1 MRRLV
6 RADPDDRWAAVFG
19 RIAVYSFLVALV
31 SGILLLPVFQPSM
44 TPVVYHGSYR
54 KLDGLTMSRA
64 YQSTLNISFEVRG
77 GLLIRQVHHWS
88 ADLFVAAVCLRLIR
102 VFFRGRF
109 RLPDWLIWVGL
120 LLAGMLAGFSG
131 AILPDDMLSGGSLSV
146 FTGVILSLPLV
157 GTHLEMLIFG
167 GSFPGHVVIP
177 RDYWVHIVVLPLA
190 LGGLLLLSY
199 RGRRP
204 RPLRVRRVDPMLP
217 FTGAVLVAL
226 GALAQINPVW
236 LFGPYQPGSISSGS
250 VPDWYMGFLDGALRV
265 MPAWELSIGGHPLS
279 LDVLIPAVI
288 VPGLF
293 FTLVAA
299 YPLLDGWIA
308 RPPRGPRRSRQVAL
322 LPPKPADPANRIGVG
337 VAGITL
343 YGLLWAA
350 AANDQIAYHL
360 QISLYTVTW
369 VFRVLVLAG
378 PVLAFALARTICRVV
393 EARRRDEAEHG
404 IETGR
409 IAMTPEGG
417 FAEIRDRSAPA
428 DRNTNTHYPGGVRG
442 AATHDAPD
450 SSAVMP
456 IWMRR

>member
-1 MRRLV
+1 MRRGPTMRRLV

-31 SGILLLPVFQPSM
+31 SGILLLPFFQSSM
-44 TPVVYHGSYR
+44 TPVVYHGPYR
-54 KLDGLTMSRA
+54 ELDGLTVSRA
-64 YQSTLNISFEVRG
+64 YQSTLNISFDVRG

-157 GTHLEMLIFG
+157 GTHLETLIFG
-167 GSFPGHVVIP
+167 GSFPGHVIIP
-177 RDYWVHIVVLPLA
+177 RDYWVHIVVLPAA

-199 RGRRP
+199 RGRP

-265 MPAWELSIGGHPLS
+265 MPAGALSICGHPLS
-279 LDVLIPAVI
+279 LDVLIPAVV

-308 RPPRGPRRSRQVAL
+308 GGRPPRGPRRSRQVAL

-378 PVLAFALARTICRVV
+378 PVLAFVLARTICHVV

-417 FAEIRDRSAPA
+417 FTEIREQAGSR
-428 DRNTNTHYPGGVRG
+428 
-442 AATHDAPD
+442 
-450 SSAVMP
+450 
-456 IWMRR
+456 